1 MIEKEWVDKQTEH
14 MQNIFDEHGVNMTEL
29 MLIGQTFAL
38 LFTWQLQ
45 QKEGHF
51 YQSLREKYGAIVD
64 ELSEIIRRE
73 A

>member
-1 MIEKEWVDKQTEH
+1 
-14 MQNIFDEHGVNMTEL
+14 MTEL
-29 MLIGQTFAL
+29 MLIGQIFAL
-38 LFTWQLQ
+38 LFTWQIQ
-45 QKEGHF
+45 QKEGNF

>member
-1 MIEKEWVDKQTEH
+1 MIEKAWVDTQTEH
-14 MQNIFDEHGVNMTEL
+14 MQHIFDEHGVNVTEL
-29 MLIGQTFAL
+29 MLIGQIFAL
-38 LFTWQLQ
+38 LFTWQIQ